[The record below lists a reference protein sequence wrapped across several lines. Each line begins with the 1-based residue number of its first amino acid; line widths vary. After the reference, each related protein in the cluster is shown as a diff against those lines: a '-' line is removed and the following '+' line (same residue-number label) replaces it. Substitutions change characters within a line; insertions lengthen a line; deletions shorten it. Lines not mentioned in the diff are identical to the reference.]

1 MPEWKSWFAWRPV
14 IVQVSPYKQQIKWL
28 CRLRRRWNPD
38 HVMRSIWMDDM
49 EMPAGGWEYAQLEKA
64 RPSASW
70 AFLNFRG
77 SAGGGFVTGEEELS
91 GWPASTL
98 SRRRTP

>member
-1 MPEWKSWFAWRPV
+1 VSEWKTWFAWRPV
-14 IVQVSPYKQQIKWL
+14 IVLVSPYKQKIRWL

-49 EMPAGGWEYAQLEKA
+49 DMPAGGWEYAPLETA
-64 RPSASW
+64 RPSLSW
-70 AFLNFRG
+70 GHFHFRG
-77 SAGGGFVTGEEELS
+77 SAEGCFVTGEEELS

-98 SRRRTP
+98 SRGRTP

>member
-1 MPEWKSWFAWRPV
+1 MSEWKTWFAWRPV
-14 IVQVSPYKQQIKWL
+14 IVLVSPYKQKIRWL

-49 EMPAGGWEYAQLEKA
+49 DMPAGGWEYAPLETA
-64 RPSASW
+64 RPSLSW
-70 AFLNFRG
+70 GLFHFRR
-77 SAGGGFVTGEEELS
+77 SAEGCFVTGEEELS

-98 SRRRTP
+98 SRGRTP

>member
-14 IVQVSPYKQQIKWL
+14 IVQVSPYKQKIKWL

-49 EMPAGGWEYAQLEKA
+49 EMPAGGWEYEQLEKA
-64 RPSASW
+64 RPSLSG

-91 GWPASTL
+91 GWHASTL
-98 SRRRTP
+98 SRRGTP

>member
-1 MPEWKSWFAWRPV
+1 
-14 IVQVSPYKQQIKWL
+14 
-28 CRLRRRWNPD
+28 
-38 HVMRSIWMDDM
+38 MRSIWMDDM

-64 RPSASW
+64 RPSLSW

-91 GWPASTL
+91 GWHASTL
-98 SRRRTP
+98 SRRGTP